1 MSFFPKPS
9 TLLKT
14 AKLANNPS
22 DLSNVSQ
29 LVFPSNLLQN
39 FGTGHFILININR
52 LAGSRYQDK
61 NYKIENPIGDLLS
74 GLSGGSEPVF
84 YSRGF
89 TIQDK
94 LAGGSRYTR
103 SKESIIFPMPDS
115 VATTYGIEW
124 NAVELGQAG
133 RLAREL
139 STFGDNSLSD
149 IGNALG
155 EGLKNVATGA
165 VETLTGVNVKQTA
178 ELYSGTIQNP
188 FLEVLFKGVN
198 TRDFNLEFKFSPR
211 NAQESRTL
219 SEIIR
224 RLKFHSHPETK
235 YRENDSSFML
245 YPSNFD
251 ITFMKVKGGEASRN
265 TWLHRIN
272 TSVLVG
278 ITEDSSAGGYAP
290 HKDDSPS
297 TRSISLN
304 FREVTPLRKADFES
318 VEDSF

>member
-1 MSFFPKPS
+1 MSFFSKPE
-9 TLLKT
+9 TLKKA
-14 AKLANNPS
+14 AKLDNNPS

-29 LVFPSNLLQN
+29 LVFPKNILQN
-39 FGTGHFILININR
+39 FGTGHFVLINVNR

-61 NYKIENPIGDLLS
+61 NYKVENPKGDIQS
-74 GLSGGSEPVF
+74 GLGNAGEPVF
-84 YSRGF
+84 YSRGY
-89 TIQDK
+89 TIQNK
-94 LAGGSRYTR
+94 LAGGSRYKR
-103 SKESIIFPMPDS
+103 SKESIVFPMPES

-149 IGNALG
+149 IGNAIG
-155 EGLKNVATGA
+155 EGLKNVAAGA
-165 VETLTGVNVKQTA
+165 IETLTGVNVKQTA

-198 TRDFNLEFKFSPR
+198 TRDFSLEFKFSPR
-211 NAQESRTL
+211 NKDESNTL
-219 SEIIR
+219 AEIIR
-224 RLKFHSHPETK
+224 RLKFHAHPEFK

-251 ITFMKVKGGEASRN
+251 ITFMKIQGGEATRN
-265 TWLHRIN
+265 VWLHRIN

-278 ITEDSSAGGYAP
+278 ITEDSSAGGYAA
-290 HKDDSPS
+290 HKDDSPV
-297 TRSISLN
+297 TRSLSLN
-304 FREVTPLRKADFES
+304 FREVTPLRKKDFES